1 MPNFESGSSANSD
14 TPGPSA
20 AHYYC
25 TPRENSAAGMG
36 ERRDGSR
43 GLVSEG
49 AGAGQSDRVQSV
61 GTALLVGRKMN
72 ELTVVDKATGT
83 P

>member
-1 MPNFESGSSANSD
+1 
-14 TPGPSA
+14 
-20 AHYYC
+20 
-25 TPRENSAAGMG
+25 MG